1 MNKQVKSE
9 AEKLAA
15 QLLKTIGK
23 QSPIVA
29 MNALYLAMQAV
40 AFPVIG
46 YKDKEAA

>member
-1 MNKQVKSE
+1 MTKQDKSD

-29 MNALYLAMQAV
+29 MNALYLAMQTV

-46 YKDKEAA
+46 HKNKEAA